1 MAIAIVFAVVIAKPA
16 LIPSIR
22 PSVVVIPVEAIEFA
36 ASDVGGSRPQQLPA
50 SIGVAPPTS
59 KTRITPPQV
68 ELTTANP
75 LLPVMETI
83 IGPPHVQL
91 AGEIGSPTGR
101 IGPKSNGTGDGRS
114 LGDGSGNSDGD
125 GNGDVGIPGRGGVTI
140 PRPIYM
146 PDPEFSD
153 AARKARH
160 QGTVTLWVLLNA
172 QGRIERER
180 VYSSLGMGLDE
191 QALATV
197 RNWRFEPATR
207 NGHPIPVQM
216 YVEVSFRLY

>member
-1 MAIAIVFAVVIAKPA
+1 VIAKPA
-16 LIPSIR
+16 LITSIH
-22 PSVVVIPVEAIEFA
+22 PNVVVIPVEALQFVG
-36 ASDVGGSRPQQLPA
+36 SDIGGGRHQQLPA

-59 KTRITPPQV
+59 KTQITPPQV
-68 ELTTANP
+68 ELAPANP

-83 IGPPHVQL
+83 IGPPHVRL
-91 AGEIGSPTGR
+91 AGDIGSPTGR
-101 IGPKSNGTGDGRS
+101 NGAKSNGTGDGHS
-114 LGDGSGNSDGD
+114 VGDGSGNNVGD
-125 GNGDVGIPGRGGVTI
+125 GNGDVGIPGHGGVTV
-140 PRPIYM
+140 PRAIYV
-146 PDPEFSD
+146 PDPEYSD

-172 QGRIERER
+172 QGRIERES

-191 QALATV
+191 QALAAV

-207 NGHPIPVQM
+207 NGQPIPVQM